1 MKILGDADL
10 LEAHALGEL
19 CVALLIGALE
29 VRHETAALGD
39 HLEESNTGAV
49 VLAVLL

>member
-1 MKILGDADL
+1 MKILRDADL

-29 VRHETAALGD
+29 VCHETAALGD
-39 HLEESNTGAV
+39 HLEKTNTRAI
-49 VLAVLL
+49 VLTVLL